1 MRIFSY
7 LILLA
12 IMLIGLT
19 FTSLNSTSVVFN
31 YYLGSKT
38 IALSLLLVFTFGF
51 GIVLGLLI
59 AMFSCIKIK
68 RDNLRLKSRLKI
80 AEKEIEN
87 LRSIPIKGE

>member
-19 FTSLNSTSVVFN
+19 FAALNPTSVVFN

-38 IALSLLLVFTFGF
+38 IVLSLLLVFVFGT
-51 GIVLGLLI
+51 GIFLGLLVS
-59 AMFSCIKIK
+59 MFSWLRIKT
-68 RDNLRLKSRLKI
+68 DNLRLKSRLKNV
-80 AEKEIEN
+80 EKEVKN